1 MMRSTLQ
8 SGFTL
13 VEMLVAVA
21 IFAIISSVLLANYP
35 EFRSRA
41 ALDNMAHQVALEF
54 REAQVFGISVRGQ
67 AIQGQEAQTAFN
79 SYGVYVGS
87 VSSLPGGGLSELI
100 VFGDKN
106 NDKIY
111 DSRASETLTTF
122 RLTSGENISQVCTNV
137 NITNYRSDIGLN
149 CNVAGATQRT
159 EPIVVMFTRP
169 SPSAVFYNGNGEVI
183 DRVQSV
189 TLELSNRAGNYK
201 RAIQIFSTGQIVVK

>member
-67 AIQGQEAQTAFN
+67 AIQGQDAQTTFN
-79 SYGVYVGS
+79 SYGVYVGP
-87 VSSLPGGGLSELI
+87 VSPSLGGGLPELI

-106 NDKIY
+106 NNKIY
-111 DSRASETLTTF
+111 DSRDSETLTIF
-122 RLTSGENISQVCTNV
+122 RLTSGETISQVCTNV
-137 NITNYRSDIGLN
+137 NITNYRSDEGLD
-149 CNVAGATQRT
+149 CGDGQRLQQ
-159 EPIVVMFTRP
+159 PVVVMFTRP
-169 SPSAVFYNGNGEVI
+169 SPSAVFYNEGGSIIPN
-183 DRVQSV
+183 VQSV

>member
-79 SYGVYVGS
+79 SYGVYIGEA
-87 VSSLPGGGLSELI
+87 LPSTGLPELI